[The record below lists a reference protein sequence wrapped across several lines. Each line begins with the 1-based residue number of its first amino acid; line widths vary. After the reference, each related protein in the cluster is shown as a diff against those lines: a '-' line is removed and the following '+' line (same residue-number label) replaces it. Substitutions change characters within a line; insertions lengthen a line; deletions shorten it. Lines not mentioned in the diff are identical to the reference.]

1 MIRWGLMN
9 SVLKWIEKIET
20 AIVTVT
26 LIGMTVAV
34 FLQVFF
40 RTVGNLDLTMED
52 WGVSEGIIRSI
63 TGWIYFTSL
72 DVLTWSEE
80 VARYFMVWTVFIGAA
95 LGARHGVHVGI
106 EAIVNLF
113 PPKLTRAMYLVAG
126 VISLAFCV
134 LLSIYGYIVVQN
146 IAATGQISPAMEIP
160 MTWVYAAA
168 PVGGILM
175 AVHFMQA
182 AIEKY
187 INYSPR
193 KEC

>member
-1 MIRWGLMN
+1 MN
-9 SVLKWIEKIET
+9 SALKWLEKIET

-40 RTVGNLDLTMED
+40 RTVGNLDLVMED
-52 WGVSEGIIRSI
+52 WGMSEGIARSI

-95 LGARHGVHVGI
+95 LGARHGVHIGI
-106 EAIVNLF
+106 EAVVKLF
-113 PPKLTRAMYLVAG
+113 PLRLTRAMYLVAG
-126 VISLAFCV
+126 ALSLTFCV
-134 LLSIYGYIVVQN
+134 LLCVYGFIVVRI
-146 IAATGQISPAMEIP
+146 IAGTDQISPAMEIP

-168 PVGGILM
+168 PIGGVLM
-175 AVHFMQA
+175 AIHFMQA
-182 AIEKY
+182 TIEKY

-193 KEC
+193 KQC